1 MTITKIVTIRLH
13 TFATLIRTYVFLI
26 LISAL
31 NVQAQE
37 LDFVISGGADSARPV
52 AVLPFSWQ
60 GDVNG
65 PSQDAAAVISS
76 DLRRSGRVN
85 PMGRHELLQQV
96 DNYDDVNVDLWK
108 EKGIEAVVVGRIT
121 QVPDGRLKVAYE
133 LIDVYRKNQEIVNG
147 KLYTSNR
154 NKLDSYS
161 LFVQPE
167 NLRFHAH
174 RIADRIYE
182 KLTGERGAFATRIA
196 YVTVDRSLTKS
207 HRLMVADADGYGAQ
221 EVYSSSQSIMS
232 PAWSPDAQKLAY
244 VSFENGRS
252 EVFIKDIYKAGKAR
266 RVAAFEGINSAPSF
280 SPDGNRLALTLSRD
294 GNPEIYI
301 LDLNTGR
308 FSRITNHYGIDTE
321 ANWTPDGQS
330 ISFTSDR
337 GGRPQIYRKNLFGD
351 KPVRL
356 TYEGNYNASS
366 SFTPDGK
373 TMVMINRTN
382 GLFHVAVQD
391 VETGAMQTIT
401 ETQLDESPS
410 LAPNGS
416 MIIYATVYRGRQVL
430 SVVSTDG
437 RFKARLPSKKGEVK
451 APVWSPFL

>member
-1 MTITKIVTIRLH
+1 MKVMNKGFIKFAFVLFAVVSSNLFAEIEIVITEGMD
-13 TFATLIRTYVFLI
+13 
-26 LISAL
+26 
-31 NVQAQE
+31 N
-37 LDFVISGGADSARPV
+37 ARPV

-60 GDVNG
+60 GTDSKA
-65 PSQDAAAVISS
+65 SQDAAAVIAS
-76 DLRRSGRVN
+76 DLRRSGRFN
-85 PMGRHELLQQV
+85 PMPRHELLQNV
-96 DNYDDVNVDLWK
+96 DNYDEVNVDLWK

-133 LIDVYRKNQEIVNG
+133 LIDVYRKTQEVRNG
-147 KLYTSNR
+147 KLYTVNR

-161 LFVQPE
+161 AFIQPK
-167 NLRFHAH
+167 NLRFHSH

-182 KLTGERGAFATRIA
+182 KLTGEKGAFATRIA
-196 YVTVDRSLTKS
+196 YVTVDRKAKIS
-207 HRLMVADADGYGAQ
+207 HRLMVADSDGYAPQ
-221 EVYSSSQSIMS
+221 QLFESSQSIMS
-232 PAWSPDAQKLAY
+232 PAWSPDAQQLAY

-252 EVFIKDIYKAGKAR
+252 EVFIKDIYKATKAQ
-266 RVAAFEGINSAPSF
+266 RVAAFEGINSAPAF
-280 SPDGNRLALTLSRD
+280 SPDGKRLALTLSRD
-294 GNPEIYI
+294 GNPEIYV
-301 LDLNTGR
+301 LDLTTQR

-330 ISFTSDR
+330 LTFTSDR

-351 KPVRL
+351 KAVRM

-373 TMVMINRTN
+373 TMVLINRTA
-382 GLFHVAVQD
+382 GVFHVAVQD
-391 VETGAMQTIT
+391 VESGTMQTIT
-401 ETQLDESPS
+401 ETRLDESPS

-416 MIIYATVYRGRQVL
+416 MIIYATIYRGRQVL

-451 APVWSPFL
+451 APVWSPYLN

>member
-1 MTITKIVTIRLH
+1 MMNKL
-13 TFATLIRTYVFLI
+13 FAIFLTLSIVFLPS
-26 LISAL
+26 L
-31 NVQAQE
+31 QADE
-37 LDFVISGGADSARPV
+37 LDFVISGGVDSARPV
-52 AVLPFSWQ
+52 AILPFSWQ
-60 GDVNG
+60 GLTDKA
-65 PSQDAAAVISS
+65 SQDVASVIAS
-76 DLRRSGRVN
+76 DLRRSGRFS
-85 PMGRHELLQQV
+85 PMQRRELLQNV
-96 DNYDDVNVDLWK
+96 DNYDEVDVALWK

-121 QVPDGRLKVAYE
+121 QVEDGRLKVAYE
-133 LIDVYRKNQEIVNG
+133 LIDVFKETQEIRNG
-147 KLYTSNR
+147 QLYQVQR

-161 LFVQPE
+161 AFIQPK

-196 YVTVDRSLTKS
+196 YVTIDRSLDKPY
-207 HRLMVADADGYGAQ
+207 RLMVADSDGYAPQ
-221 EVYSSSQSIMS
+221 VVFASRQSIMS

-244 VSFENGRS
+244 VSFQNGRS
-252 EVFIKDIYKAGKAR
+252 EIYIKDLYKPTKAKK
-266 RVAAFEGINSAPSF
+266 VAAFEGINSAPAF
-280 SPDGNRLALTLSRD
+280 SPDGRRLALTLSRD
-294 GNPEIYI
+294 GNAEIYV
-301 LDLNTGR
+301 LDLVTQR
-308 FSRITNHYGIDTE
+308 FSRVTNHYAIDTE
-321 ANWTPDGQS
+321 ANWSPDGQS
-330 ISFTSDR
+330 ITFTSDR
-337 GGRPQIYRKNLFGD
+337 GGRPQIYRKNLFGG

-373 TMVMINRTN
+373 TMVLINRTN
-382 GLFHVAVQD
+382 GIFHVAVQD
-391 VETGAMQTIT
+391 VESSIMQTIT

-451 APVWSPFL
+451 APVWSPYLK

>member
-1 MTITKIVTIRLH
+1 MTIKKW
-13 TFATLIRTYVFLI
+13 FSLI
-26 LISAL
+26 LLASFSTVNFADE
-31 NVQAQE
+31 E

-60 GDVNG
+60 GIADR
-65 PSQDAAAVISS
+65 PEQDAAAVIAS
-76 DLRRSGRVN
+76 DLRRSGRFN
-85 PMGRHELLQQV
+85 PMSRHELLQNV
-96 DNYDDVNVDLWK
+96 DNYDDVNVELWK

-133 LIDVYRKNQEIVNG
+133 LIDVYRQTQEIRNG
-147 KLYTSNR
+147 KLYNVAR

-161 LFVQPE
+161 AFIQPKD
-167 NLRFHAH
+167 LRFHAH
-174 RIADRIYE
+174 RIADRVYE
-182 KLTGERGAFATRIA
+182 KLTGEKGAFATRIA
-196 YVTVDRSLTKS
+196 YVSVERNEAKPY
-207 HRLMVADADGYGAQ
+207 RLMVADADGYAPQ
-221 EVYSSSQSIMS
+221 LVFESSQSIMS

-252 EVFIKDIYKAGKAR
+252 EVFIKEIYKPIKAV
-266 RVAAFEGINSAPSF
+266 RVAAFEGINSAPAF
-280 SPDGNRLALTLSRD
+280 SPDGRRLALTLSRD

-301 LDLNTGR
+301 LDLTTQR
-308 FSRITNHYGIDTE
+308 FSRVTNHYGIDTE

-330 ISFTSDR
+330 LTFTSDR

-351 KPVRL
+351 KAVRL

-373 TMVMINRTN
+373 TMVLINRTN
-382 GLFHVAVQD
+382 GVFHVAVQD
-391 VETGAMQTIT
+391 IETGSLQTIT
-401 ETQLDESPS
+401 ETRLDESPS

-416 MIIYATVYRGRQVL
+416 MIIYATVYRNRQVL

-451 APVWSPFL
+451 APVWSPYLE

>member
-1 MTITKIVTIRLH
+1 MIKQIITTSAFIIFIFSTRVYSEIEIVIT
-13 TFATLIRTYVFLI
+13 
-26 LISAL
+26 
-31 NVQAQE
+31 E
-37 LDFVISGGADSARPV
+37 GMDSARPV

-60 GDVNG
+60 GAESG
-65 PSQDAAAVISS
+65 PTQDAAAVIAS
-76 DLRRSGRVN
+76 DLRRSGRFN
-85 PMGRHELLQQV
+85 PMARHELLQEV
-96 DNYDDVNVDLWK
+96 DNYEAVNVELWK

-133 LIDVYRKNQEIVNG
+133 LVDVYRQTQEIRNG
-147 KLYTSNR
+147 KLYNVAR

-161 LFVQPE
+161 AFIQPS
-167 NLRFHAH
+167 NLRFHSH

-182 KLTGERGAFATRIA
+182 KLTGEKGAFATRIA
-196 YVTVDRSLTKS
+196 YVSVERDEAKPF
-207 HRLMVADADGYGAQ
+207 RLMVADADGYAPQ
-221 EVYSSSQSIMS
+221 LVFASTQSIMS
-232 PAWSPDAQKLAY
+232 PAWSPDAQQLAY

-252 EVFIKDIYKAGKAR
+252 EVFIKDIYKPTKAT

-280 SPDGNRLALTLSRD
+280 SPDGRRLALTLSRD

-301 LDLNTGR
+301 LDLVTQR
-308 FSRITNHYGIDTE
+308 FSRVTNHYGIDTE

-330 ISFTSDR
+330 LTFTSDR

-373 TMVMINRTN
+373 TMVIINRTN
-382 GLFHVAVQD
+382 GVFHVAVQD
-391 VETGAMQTIT
+391 IETGAMQTIT
-401 ETQLDESPS
+401 ETSLDESPS

-451 APVWSPFL
+451 APVWSPYLR

>member
-1 MTITKIVTIRLH
+1 MKIRFFLM
-13 TFATLIRTYVFLI
+13 LIVVGVFTPNH
-26 LISAL
+26 SRSDD
-31 NVQAQE
+31 
-37 LDFVISGGADSARPV
+37 LDFVISGGTDSARPI

-60 GDVNG
+60 GG
-65 PSQDAAAVISS
+65 EGSKASQDVAAVIAS
-76 DLRRSGRVN
+76 DLRRSGRFN
-85 PMGRHELLQQV
+85 PMARHELLQDV
-96 DNYDDVNVDLWK
+96 DNYEEVNLELWK

-133 LIDVYRKNQEIVNG
+133 LVDIFRKTQEVRNG
-147 KLYTSNR
+147 KLYNVDR

-161 LFVQPE
+161 AFIQPT
-167 NLRFHAH
+167 NLRFHSH

-182 KLTGERGAFATRIA
+182 KLTGEKGAFATRIA
-196 YVTVDRSLTKS
+196 YVTVDRKDQKS
-207 HRLMVADADGYGAQ
+207 HRLMVADSDGYAPQ
-221 EVYSSSQSIMS
+221 LLFSSSQSIMS
-232 PAWSPDAQKLAY
+232 PAWSPDAQQLAY

-252 EVFIKDIYKAGKAR
+252 EVYIQDIYKLNSRK
-266 RVAAFEGINSAPSF
+266 RVAAFKGINSAPSF
-280 SPDGNRLALTLSRD
+280 SPDGRRLALTLSRD

-301 LDLNTGR
+301 LDLVTQR
-308 FSRITNHYGIDTE
+308 FTRMTNHYGIDTE

-330 ISFTSDR
+330 LTFTSDR

-351 KPVRL
+351 KAVRL

-373 TMVMINRTN
+373 TMVLINRSN
-382 GLFHVAVQD
+382 GVFHVAVQD
-391 VETGAMQTIT
+391 IESGSMRTIT

-430 SVVSTDG
+430 SIVSTDG

-451 APVWSPFL
+451 APVWSPYLN

>member
-1 MTITKIVTIRLH
+1 MIIRSLL
-13 TFATLIRTYVFLI
+13 ALFLFNC
-26 LISAL
+26 LFVS
-31 NVQAQE
+31 NTQAEE
-37 LDFVISGGADSARPV
+37 LDFVISGGVDSARPV
-52 AVLPFSWQ
+52 AILPFSWQ
-60 GDVNG
+60 GAESG
-65 PSQDAAAVISS
+65 PTQDAASVIAS
-76 DLRRSGRVN
+76 DLRRSGRFN
-85 PMGRHELLQQV
+85 PMARHDLLQNV
-96 DNYDDVNVDLWK
+96 DNYEAVNVDLWK

-133 LIDVYRKNQEIVNG
+133 LVDVYRQTQEIRNG
-147 KLYTSNR
+147 KLYNVAR

-161 LFVQPE
+161 AFIQPN
-167 NLRFHAH
+167 NLRFHSH

-182 KLTGERGAFATRIA
+182 KLTGEKGAFATRIA
-196 YVTVDRSLTKS
+196 YVSVERDETKPY
-207 HRLMVADADGYGAQ
+207 RLMVSDADGYAPQ
-221 EVYSSSQSIMS
+221 VVFASTQSIMS

-252 EVFIKDIYKAGKAR
+252 EVFIKEIYKPIKAT
-266 RVAAFEGINSAPSF
+266 RVAAFEGINSAPAF
-280 SPDGNRLALTLSRD
+280 SPDGRRLALTLSRD

-301 LDLNTGR
+301 LDLTTQR
-308 FSRITNHYGIDTE
+308 FSRVTNHYGIDTE

-330 ISFTSDR
+330 LTFTSDR

-351 KPVRL
+351 KAVRL

-373 TMVMINRTN
+373 TMVLINRTS
-382 GLFHVAVQD
+382 GVFHVAVQD
-391 VETGAMQTIT
+391 IETGTLQTIT
-401 ETQLDESPS
+401 ETRLDESPS

-451 APVWSPFL
+451 APVWSPYLN

>member
-1 MTITKIVTIRLH
+1 MNKIFAVFVMLIVT
-13 TFATLIRTYVFLI
+13 A
-26 LISAL
+26 
-31 NVQAQE
+31 NAQSEE
-37 LDFVISGGADSARPV
+37 LDFVISGGVDSARPV

-60 GDVNG
+60 GLSDQA
-65 PSQDAAAVISS
+65 SQDVAAVIAS
-76 DLRRSGRVN
+76 DLRRSGRFS
-85 PMGRHELLQQV
+85 PIQRRELVQNV
-96 DNYDDVNVDLWK
+96 DNYDAVDVKLWQQ
-108 EKGIEAVVVGRIT
+108 KGIEAVIVGRIT
-121 QVPDGRLKVAYE
+121 QVEDGRLKVAYE
-133 LIDVYRKNQEIVNG
+133 LIDVYKETQEVRNG
-147 KLYTSNR
+147 QLYTVQR

-161 LFVQPE
+161 VFIQPK

-196 YVTVDRSLTKS
+196 YVTIDKSLAKPY
-207 HRLMVADADGYGAQ
+207 RLMVADSDGYAPQ
-221 EVYSSSQSIMS
+221 LVYASSQSIMS

-244 VSFENGRS
+244 VSFQNGRS
-252 EVFIKDIYKAGKAR
+252 EVYIKEIYKPIKAV

-280 SPDGNRLALTLSRD
+280 SPDGRRLALTLSRD
-294 GNPEIYI
+294 GNAEIYV
-301 LDLNTGR
+301 LDLASQR
-308 FSRITNHYGIDTE
+308 FDRVTNHYAIDTE

-330 ISFTSDR
+330 ITFTSDR

-373 TMVMINRTN
+373 TMVFINRTA
-382 GLFHVAVQD
+382 GVFHVAVQD
-391 VETGAMQTIT
+391 IETGVMQTIT
-401 ETQLDESPS
+401 ETKLDESPS

-451 APVWSPFL
+451 APVWSPYLQ